1 MTRLVL
7 VILALGFAYLA
18 WRNRPRY
25 VTANPTPRLP
35 TAQMLRD
42 LDIREAM
49 NWPEFVGTSG

>member
-1 MTRLVL
+1 MIRLL
-7 VILALGFAYLA
+7 LALAIAFAYLA